1 MRIRTVLLAAGGYLF
16 GATLAL
22 GTGRAAPS
30 PAPSAPSAKPA
41 PTSSRVTTDI
51 TLLDVSGTT
60 LEHQSRNTTIGAKET
75 LTAKQANRT
84 VICEATFAEADRLGC
99 VKVDLTVT
107 DRSIDSTGHF
117 SRTEWSST
125 IQTCDAVPL
134 TVGQKGQV
142 RVRISV
148 DRR

>member
-1 MRIRTVLLAAGGYLF
+1 MRMRTVMIAASGYLVMAAVSPD
-16 GATLAL
+16 GGHAASPPAASAAT
-22 GTGRAAPS
+22 P
-30 PAPSAPSAKPA
+30 KPA
-41 PTSSRVTTDI
+41 PTSSRVTADI
-51 TLLDVSGTT
+51 AVLDVSGTT
-60 LEHQSRNTTIGAKET
+60 LEHQTRNTTIGAKET
-75 LTAKQANRT
+75 LTSKRANRT
-84 VICEATFAEADRLGC
+84 VSCDATFGEGDRLGC

-134 TVGQKGQV
+134 TVGQKDQV

-148 DRR
+148 DRH